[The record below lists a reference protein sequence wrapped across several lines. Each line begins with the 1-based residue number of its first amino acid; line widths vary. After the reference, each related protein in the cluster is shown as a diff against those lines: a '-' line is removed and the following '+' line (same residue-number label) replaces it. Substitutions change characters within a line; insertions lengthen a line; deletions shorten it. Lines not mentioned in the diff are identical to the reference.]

1 MSKRSLRKNTAAILA
16 VAAFVYFMP
25 AFASAENISPAPAE
39 VKSIAEDA
47 YIFAYPMLYGYQ
59 TLYTQTQDTTF
70 PGYIGGFGQYRHYAR
85 AATPADLDIVTPNND
100 TTYSW
105 AWLDLRREPIVFQT
119 PDIDEGRYNVF
130 QWVDLYTHI
139 FASPGSRL
147 TGRKGGTYMFAG
159 PNWTGKTPAGID
171 KYSRRKRILSARSPG
186 RESMVPPTFQRS
198 GDTARIPIHATQ
210 RLHGREAARTRART
224 GFSVWHEEQA
234 KGPAFIGYLNFL
246 LGHAKPNPADADAL
260 KRFAAI
266 GIGPGKLSTL
276 PSWTRKQRL
285 QYRPASM
292 PRSRNSMPVSR
303 PTRTTSGCSDRASI
317 SRVTTSRAPSEQ

>member
-1 MSKRSLRKNTAAILA
+1 MSIGITGKTGSAILA
-16 VAAFVYFMP
+16 VAAFAYFMP
-25 AFASAENISPAPAE
+25 AFASAQNAPPAPAE

-147 TGRKGGTYMFAG
+147 SGTKGGTYMFAG
-159 PNWTGKTPAGID
+159 PDWTG
-171 KYSRRKRILSARSPG
+171 
-186 RESMVPPTFQRS
+186 
-198 GDTARIPIHATQ
+198 
-210 RLHGREAARTRART
+210 
-224 GFSVWHEEQA
+224 
-234 KGPAFIGYLNFL
+234 
-246 LGHAKPNPADADAL
+246 
-260 KRFAAI
+260 
-266 GIGPGKLSTL
+266 
-276 PSWTRKQRL
+276 
-285 QYRPASM
+285 
-292 PRSRNSMPVSR
+292 
-303 PTRTTSGCSDRASI
+303 
-317 SRVTTSRAPSEQ
+317 